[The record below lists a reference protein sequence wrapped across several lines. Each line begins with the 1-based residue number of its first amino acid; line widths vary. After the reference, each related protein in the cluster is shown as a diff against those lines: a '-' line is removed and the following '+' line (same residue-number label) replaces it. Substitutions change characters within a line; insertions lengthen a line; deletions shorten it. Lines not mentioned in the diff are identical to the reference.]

1 MKNRLFMQRGITMM
15 EIMVT
20 LAIVA
25 IVLAVG
31 IPSLSTWVQN
41 NQVKST
47 AQSLLTGLQLARGTA
62 VSQNTQA
69 QFTLTGTSAGSA
81 DWQVIAASSSVPGS
95 FLASDGATT
104 IQTVPSA
111 EMGANAVVGVNNL
124 TWSTSCCATAI
135 AAGTGMGS
143 SPSVVFDAFG
153 RMVTASSTIQRID
166 VTSTTDANSSANEA
180 AYRRRVIL
188 ISPSGTAILCRPSL
202 PSTNPQGCP

>member
-1 MKNRLFMQRGITMM
+1 MKNRLFMQRGVTMM

-20 LAIVA
+20 VAIVA
-25 IVLAVG
+25 IVMAVG
-31 IPSLSTWVQN
+31 IPSLSSWVQN

-47 AQSLLTGLQLARGTA
+47 AQSLLAGLQLARGTA

-81 DWQVIAASSSVPGS
+81 DWQVITSSSSGS
-95 FLASDGATT
+95 LTSGTTT

-111 EMGANAVVGVNNL
+111 EMGANAVVGISNS
-124 TWSTSCCATAI
+124 TWSSSCCATAI

-153 RMVTASSTIQRID
+153 RMVTASSTITRID
-166 VTSTTDANSSANEA
+166 VTSTTDASSSANEA